1 VVREAGKL
9 AKLVELMMM
18 YNVEWIR
25 YREAVLNMFNSDMKF
40 LNMERINAK
49 YSTNHAVEKGRNF
62 SAEVGSKSPRFTAI
76 EGCIDWDGQ
85 EHLSLGV

>member
-1 VVREAGKL
+1 
-9 AKLVELMMM
+9 MP
-18 YNVEWIR
+18 
-25 YREAVLNMFNSDMKF
+25 
-40 LNMERINAK
+40 
-49 YSTNHAVEKGRNF
+49 STQRANHVVEKGRNF